1 MIKYQVRKLQA
12 SHGLCVQFKKIPP
25 RHCNTLQQGGI
36 HEAEVVDIWGMHR
49 TSG

>member
-12 SHGLCVQFKKIPP
+12 SEGLCLQFNNIPP
-25 RHCNTLQQGGI
+25 RQCNTLQQGGI